1 MERGQQVFQPRV
13 SPALISAQLYLSQKC
28 YKQKQVGMRRGRHG
42 RRSTGGQSGSP
53 AHCMLLLTPR
63 LLLHVA
69 AHICFGGGQ
78 GRAAG
83 CSPRA
88 FRAVQGGT
96 WVYALKPAAIKA

>member
-1 MERGQQVFQPRV
+1 MEHGQQVFQR
-13 SPALISAQLYLSQKC
+13 ISRANQPPVVTKART
-28 YKQKQVGMRRGRHG
+28 VGMRRGRHC

-88 FRAVQGGT
+88 FRAVQGRT